1 MHTITN
7 TTLPDGGKY
16 FYNTG
21 FYKINELSH
30 LVGGLLLVFLIM
42 IDYWTFA
49 YFPLEKGLLIQRS
62 ERTMF
67 ENAVIGD
74 QDQ

>member
-1 MHTITN
+1 MQTITG
-7 TTLPDGGKY
+7 TKIDGGGKY

-21 FYKINELSH
+21 FYEINELSH
-30 LVGGLLLVFLIM
+30 LVGGLLLVVLIM

-62 ERTMF
+62 ERTMI